1 MMTVDGLKA
10 LLEARFEDGRVEV
23 FDLTGTSDHFEVHV
37 TSSAFEG
44 ESLIEQHKRVH
55 AAVGDHLTGAI
66 HALKIKTRT
75 P

>member
-1 MMTVDGLKA
+1 MMTVDGLKT
-10 LLEARFEDGRVEV
+10 LLAEHFEGGRVEV

-37 TSSAFEG
+37 TSPVFEG
-44 ESLIEQHKRVH
+44 KSLIEQHKLVH
-55 AAVGDHLTGAI
+55 AAVGDHLSGAI